1 MKIKWKFVPLCAP
14 RHKYVRTHTHTFT
27 LHANSIRSERQPSV
41 PNACWPNLIHTFGR
55 EKNGVRIHTA
65 LAYTHRPISSWF
77 RNRYW
82 YLLRHTNA
90 INRIYLRQ
98 HSVSLPKNKIARLNQ
113 IIMRFITWMIFP
125 WLWCLRSEQSVRVR
139 CVQSPRARSGI
150 FFSSFFQIC
159 KYAQL
164 YIEHA
169 YSRIHTNTHHTLTSS
184 LLHSCA
190 SDNVCVCVSEWM
202 CDTVEAHADILQHI
216 SCQLWFFCSSHLS
229 HVWVTSV
236 RVCWRETH
244 GKRQTKGA
252 HHSMRLYAC
261 SNAQRFR
268 VSNVLYKEIFPI
280 GSVRE
285 EPLKMAIQYNSKTK
299 VKFIIAAKRK
309 NNNKL
314 TRKN

>member
-236 RVCWRETH
+236 RVCECVDEKHTANGRPE
-244 GKRQTKGA
+244 A
-252 HHSMRLYAC
+252 HTTLCVSMRVPMHSGFEYQTFYTRKFSQSDQFVKSLW
-261 SNAQRFR
+261 
-268 VSNVLYKEIFPI
+268 KW
-280 GSVRE
+280 
-285 EPLKMAIQYNSKTK
+285 QYN
-299 VKFIIAAKRK
+299 IIAKQKWNLSSQQREK
-309 NNNKL
+309 TTTN
-314 TRKN
+314 